1 MNTIL
6 ISGHRGFPKKY
17 PMNTLPSI
25 EAAIKLGCPR
35 VEYDV
40 HWTRDRKIV
49 ICHNSTIDDT
59 SNGKGEIASMTF
71 DELRKYDF
79 GSWKSER
86 FVGTKIPTLAEV
98 LDLAKKLN
106 PKLLHFVEVKV
117 ESVEF
122 AEAVIAELN
131 SHNLKGCF
139 RLNSFHLELLKEM
152 KKRHPE
158 IMLNGNPDMSLS
170 EFNYEDYRLF
180 DSIGLF
186 RDRVTPEIVRG
197 FHSVG
202 TEVDAWTVDNE
213 EEFLRQ
219 LKNGVDSVTS
229 NNPELIIN
237 YAKHINRGFHQN

>member
-1 MNTIL
+1 MSKIL
-6 ISGHRGFPKKY
+6 ICAHRGFPEKY

-35 VEYDV
+35 IEYDV
-40 HWTRDRKIV
+40 HWTSDRKIV
-49 ICHNSTIDDT
+49 VCHNATIDDT

-79 GSWKSER
+79 GSWKAER
-86 FVGTKIPTLAEV
+86 FAGTVIPSLAEV
-98 LDLAKKLN
+98 LDLANKLN

-117 ESVEF
+117 ESVVF
-122 AEAVIAELN
+122 AEAVIAELY
-131 SHNLKGCF
+131 SHNLKGRF
-139 RLNSFHLELLKEM
+139 RLNSFHLQLLKEM

-170 EFNYEDYRLF
+170 EFSYEDYRLF
-180 DSIGLF
+180 DSVGLF
-186 RDRVTPEIVRG
+186 RDRVTPEIVQG

-202 TEVDAWTVDNE
+202 TEVDAWTIDSE
-213 EEFLRQ
+213 EEFLKQ

-229 NNPELIIN
+229 NNPELIVN
-237 YAKHINRGFHQN
+237 CAKRIK